1 MYRRVGF
8 DCPLV
13 PSGPLFGLLAPLLLG
28 LAGCFHQQTRLQSE
42 DESEHD
48 RYQVTVIGEK
58 TQVGNAAPIPV
69 SGVGLVEGLEGTGG
83 DMPADGLR
91 AMLENELRRDVHE
104 RHVRELLTSPNNAL
118 VLVSALVPP
127 GCRAREAIDVEVV
140 LPRNS
145 KAKSLRGGRLR
156 KCYLYNYDFAKH
168 LNPEYKGSDGLL
180 LGHPIVEAQGAVL
193 VGLGAGGD
201 EALHRGRIW
210 LGGRCRIDQPL
221 TLVMNTDQQYA
232 RLTALISDRI
242 NDTFQAGVAASR
254 ETALAYTCD
263 NMAVYLRVPPQYKLN
278 VPRYLRVVRLI
289 PLQEGLDG
297 PTVSEPGRHSYRQR
311 LLDDLLDP
319 ARTVTAALRL
329 EALGPHSIPALKKG
343 LDSKHPLVRFCAAE
357 ALAYLGSPS
366 GTEELARAV
375 TEQPLLRA
383 FGLTAMA
390 SLDEAACQVKLAELV
405 ALGADDET
413 RYGAFR
419 ALLTLDENNRAVRGE
434 LLNDSYWLHR
444 AAPATAPLVHVSTI
458 KRAEVVLFGEEA
470 FLKAPFWFMAGE
482 FAVTATDG
490 DTRCT
495 VSRFPLRGAP
505 VRRQCSLR
513 LEDVLRTMADLG
525 GEFPETVALLQQ
537 ADRCECLSC
546 RLRFDAMPQASSVY
560 ELVQAG
566 QETGGSAELVPGDQ
580 DLGLTPNLY
589 DSGSPQ
595 EQERRL
601 QTVPGSDAASE
612 RAAAQ
617 RPAGGGE

>member
-8 DCPLV
+8 DCPFV
-13 PSGPLFGLLAPLLLG
+13 LLAPLLLG
-28 LAGCFHQQTRLQSE
+28 LAGCAHQQTRLQSE
-42 DESEHD
+42 DESERD
-48 RYQVTVIGEK
+48 RYQVAVIGDK
-58 TQVGNAAPIPV
+58 TQVGNAAPVPV

-83 DMPADGLR
+83 DVPADGLR
-91 AMLENELRRDVHE
+91 AMLENELHRDVKE

-118 VLVSALVPP
+118 VLVSALLPP
-127 GCRAREAIDVEVV
+127 GARAKDVIDVEVT

-145 KAKSLRGGRLR
+145 KATSLRGGRLR
-156 KCYLYNYDFAKH
+156 KCYLYNYDFTKH
-168 LNPEYKGSDGLL
+168 LNPNYKGGDALL
-180 LGHPIVEAQGAVL
+180 IGHPIVEAQGAVL
-193 VGLGAGGD
+193 VGLGDGTD
-201 EALHRGRIW
+201 EALRRGHIW
-210 LGGRCRIDQPL
+210 LGGRSRIDEPL
-221 TLVMNTDQQYA
+221 TLVMNPDQQYA
-232 RLTALISDRI
+232 RLTALITDRI
-242 NDTFQAGVAASR
+242 NDTFQAGVAATR
-254 ETALAYTCD
+254 ETAIAYTAD
-263 NMAVYLRVPPQYKLN
+263 NMVVYLRVPPQYKLN
-278 VPRYLRVVRLI
+278 LPRYLRVVRLL

-297 PTVSEPGRHSYRQR
+297 PGLNEPGRHSYRQR

-319 ARTVTAALRL
+319 TRTVTAALRL

-366 GTEELARAV
+366 GSEELARAV

-390 SLDEAACQVKLAELV
+390 SLDEAVCQVKLGELV

-419 ALLTLDENNRAVRGE
+419 ALLTLDENNRAMRGE

-444 AAPATAPLVHVSTI
+444 AAPTTAPLVHVSTV
-458 KRAEVVLFGEEA
+458 KRAEVVLFGEEP

-482 FAVTATDG
+482 FAITATDG
-490 DTRCT
+490 DTHCT
-495 VSRFPLRGAP
+495 VSRFPLRGTP

-525 GEFPETVALLQQ
+525 GAFPDTVALLQQ

-546 RLRFDAMPQASSVY
+546 RVSYNAMPQASTVY

-566 QETGGSAELVPGDQ
+566 QETGSSAELVPGDQ
-580 DLGLTPNLY
+580 DLGLTPTLY
-589 DSGSPQ
+589 DTGSPQ

-601 QTVPGSDAASE
+601 QAQSGTDPSSQ
-612 RAAAQ
+612 RAA
-617 RPAGGGE
+617 RKPASDGE